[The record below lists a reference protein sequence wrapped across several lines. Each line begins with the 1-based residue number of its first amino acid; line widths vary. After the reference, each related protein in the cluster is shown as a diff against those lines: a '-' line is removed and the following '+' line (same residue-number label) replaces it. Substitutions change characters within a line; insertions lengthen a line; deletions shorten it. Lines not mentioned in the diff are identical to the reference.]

1 MKYTPAQ
8 DQQGE
13 REEFVSDLF
22 HALAQPLTGLRCSL
36 EVALRRP
43 ALSAEEARS
52 SLEQALQ
59 ATERL
64 YQSVLFV
71 RQLADAERT
80 PPLGRVRLD
89 QALRELHNEILPI
102 GENLEV
108 ELSLEAPDDIEILA
122 SAENLS
128 RALFLVA
135 DFALRELRAEES
147 LSFAVLRHGASA
159 RLRIERHCDRDLSGF
174 ELPRG
179 FDIPPA
185 QRGLALAFRLL
196 SSMGARVEADSA
208 GKWIEIRFRR
218 NDGDSPQVWNIQPR
232 AAAWESETIGA
243 PRQMPGPCWMEEQG
257 VVAI

>member
-13 REEFVSDLF
+13 REQFVSDLF

-71 RQLADAERT
+71 RQLAEAERT

-89 QALRELHNEILPI
+89 EALRELHNEILPI

-108 ELSLEAPDDIEILA
+108 ELSLKAPDRHRSPRFRGKPLA
-122 SAENLS
+122 GSFSGRGLCSAGVAGRGGS
-128 RALFLVA
+128 FVFRAAPGRLRRA
-135 DFALRELRAEES
+135 ANRAALRSS
-147 LSFAVLRHGASA
+147 LE
-159 RLRIERHCDRDLSGF
+159 RI
-174 ELPRG
+174 
-179 FDIPPA
+179 
-185 QRGLALAFRLL
+185 
-196 SSMGARVEADSA
+196 
-208 GKWIEIRFRR
+208 
-218 NDGDSPQVWNIQPR
+218 
-232 AAAWESETIGA
+232 
-243 PRQMPGPCWMEEQG
+243 
-257 VVAI
+257 

>member
-13 REEFVSDLF
+13 REQFVGDLF

-43 ALSAEEARS
+43 ALSAGEARS

-64 YQSVLFV
+64 YQSVLFA
-71 RQLADAERT
+71 RQLAEADRI

-89 QALRELHNEILPI
+89 EALRELHNEILPI
-102 GENLEV
+102 GETLEV
-108 ELSLEAPDDIEILA
+108 ELSLQAADDIEVIA

-135 DFALRELRAEES
+135 DFALRELRAEEG
-147 LSFAVLRHGASA
+147 LSFSVLRQGGSA
-159 RLRIERHCDRDLSGF
+159 VLRIERHCRRALSGF

-179 FDIPPA
+179 FDIPSA

-196 SSMGARVEADSA
+196 SSMGARVEADLA
-208 GKWIEIRFRR
+208 GKWIEIRFPR
-218 NDGDSPQVWNIQPR
+218 NDGDGPEVCNIQQR
-232 AAAWESETIGA
+232 AVAWESETIGA
-243 PRQMPGPCWMEEQG
+243 PTQMPGQCLMEEQG